1 MPGSFNIS
9 TRVSCQNTAAILLL
23 RDFDQIIPM
32 PPHLK
37 RLPDRW
43 LSQERRD
50 WQQEHWGFARTPGFF
65 TFHQASSRVS
75 LRTSEQAPHWIIA
88 TLSRQYPDDIFRVSV
103 STETIGCGCSTY
115 AIRNG
120 TISGKQ
126 VLPDYSREAYEL
138 AFQHFPLCR
147 YRYVYSAAL
156 GTYREREPAELARI
170 ERMLHEIGLI

>member
-1 MPGSFNIS
+1 MPGSFNMS
-9 TRVSCQNTAAILLL
+9 TRVSCHNTAAILLL

-43 LSQERRD
+43 LSQERHD

-103 STETIGCGCSTY
+103 ATDSIGRGCSTY

-156 GTYREREPAELARI
+156 GTYQEREPAELARI
-170 ERMLHEIGLI
+170 ERMLHELGLI

>member
-9 TRVSCQNTAAILLL
+9 TRVSCYNTAAILLL

-75 LRTSEQAPHWIIA
+75 LRTSDQAPHWIIA

-103 STETIGCGCSTY
+103 ATDTIGRGCSTY
-115 AIRNG
+115 VIRNG
-120 TISGKQ
+120 TMSGKQ

-147 YRYVYSAAL
+147 YRYVYSAAT
-156 GTYREREPAELARI
+156 GTYREREPAELAHI
-170 ERMLHEIGLI
+170 ERMLHELGLI

>member
-1 MPGSFNIS
+1 MPGSFNMS

-103 STETIGCGCSTY
+103 ATETTGCGCSTY

-120 TISGKQ
+120 TMSGKQ

-138 AFQHFPLCR
+138 AFQHFPLRR
-147 YRYVYSAAL
+147 YGYVYSATL

>member
-9 TRVSCQNTAAILLL
+9 TRVSCYNTAAILLL

-37 RLPDRW
+37 RPPDRW

-50 WQQEHWGFARTPGFF
+50 WQQQHWGFARTPGFF

-75 LRTSEQAPHWIIA
+75 LRTSDQAPHWIIA

-103 STETIGCGCSTY
+103 ATDTIGCDCSTY

-120 TISGKQ
+120 TMSGKQ
-126 VLPDYSREAYEL
+126 VLPDYSREA
-138 AFQHFPLCR
+138 
-147 YRYVYSAAL
+147 
-156 GTYREREPAELARI
+156 
-170 ERMLHEIGLI
+170 

>member
-1 MPGSFNIS
+1 MPGSFNMS
-9 TRVSCQNTAAILLL
+9 TRVSCHNTAAILLL

-43 LSQERRD
+43 LSQERHD

-75 LRTSEQAPHWIIA
+75 LRTSDQAPHWIIA

-103 STETIGCGCSTY
+103 ATDSIGCNCSTY

-138 AFQHFPLCR
+138 AFQNFPLCR

-156 GTYREREPAELARI
+156 GTYRGREPAELAHI
-170 ERMLHEIGLI
+170 ERMLHELGLI

>member
-75 LRTSEQAPHWIIA
+75 LRTSDQAPHWIIA

-103 STETIGCGCSTY
+103 ATETTGCGCSTY

-156 GTYREREPAELARI
+156 GTYREREPTELARI

>member
-9 TRVSCQNTAAILLL
+9 TRVSCHNTAAILLL

-50 WQQEHWGFARTPGFF
+50 WQQQHWGFARTSGFF

-75 LRTSEQAPHWIIA
+75 LRTSDQAPHWIIA

-103 STETIGCGCSTY
+103 ATDTIGCDCSTY
-115 AIRNG
+115 VIRNG
-120 TISGKQ
+120 TMSGKQ

-170 ERMLHEIGLI
+170 ERMLHELGLI

>member
-50 WQQEHWGFARTPGFF
+50 WQQEH
-65 TFHQASSRVS
+65 
-75 LRTSEQAPHWIIA
+75 
-88 TLSRQYPDDIFRVSV
+88 
-103 STETIGCGCSTY
+103 
-115 AIRNG
+115 
-120 TISGKQ
+120 
-126 VLPDYSREAYEL
+126 
-138 AFQHFPLCR
+138 
-147 YRYVYSAAL
+147 
-156 GTYREREPAELARI
+156 
-170 ERMLHEIGLI
+170 